1 MANNSTLQ
9 KYKEFSIKY
18 WYGQPARPW
27 AIYRR
32 SVIDEL
38 ENLEIREAKRA
49 YDLWNKSFS
58 RCLDVLPRSK
68 DHIIYYFYWDGGF
81 NIIVITEEY
90 KCGIRV
96 IHSESEYDENIYSRL
111 SFENKDGEKIDKTD
125 DSINSFEIICK
136 EIISLTDDEFDIFKP
151 LLSSYNSVKDLLDL
165 YYNHLTQE
173 GDRYNRVWKMDGTI
187 IWKKP
192 SLTESNEKGW
202 KI

>member
-27 AIYRR
+27 AIYRH

-68 DHIIYYFYWDGGF
+68 DHMIYYFYWDGGF

-165 YYNHLTQE
+165 YYNHLTQK

-187 IWKKP
+187 IWEKP
-192 SLTESNEKGW
+192 SLTESDEKGW

>member
-27 AIYRR
+27 AIYRH

-68 DHIIYYFYWDGGF
+68 DHMIYYFYWDGGF
-81 NIIVITEEY
+81 NIIVITENTSIVKY
-90 KCGIRV
+90 QNNFVNK
-96 IHSESEYDENIYSRL
+96 L
-111 SFENKDGEKIDKTD
+111 SFI
-125 DSINSFEIICK
+125 
-136 EIISLTDDEFDIFKP
+136 
-151 LLSSYNSVKDLLDL
+151 LLP
-165 YYNHLTQE
+165 TF
-173 GDRYNRVWKMDGTI
+173 I
-187 IWKKP
+187 
-192 SLTESNEKGW
+192 
-202 KI
+202 

>member
-27 AIYRR
+27 AIYRH

-58 RCLDVLPRSK
+58 KCLDVLPRSK
-68 DHIIYYFYWDGGF
+68 DHMIYYFYWDGGF

-192 SLTESNEKGW
+192 SLTESDEKGW

>member
-27 AIYRR
+27 AIYKH

-68 DHIIYYFYWDGGF
+68 DHMIYYFYWDGGF

-165 YYNHLTQE
+165 YYNHLTQA

-187 IWKKP
+187 IWEKP
-192 SLTESNEKGW
+192 SLTESDEKGW

>member
-27 AIYRR
+27 AIYRH

-68 DHIIYYFYWDGGF
+68 DHMIYYFYWDGGF

-165 YYNHLTQE
+165 YYNHLTQA
-173 GDRYNRVWKMDGTI
+173 GDRYNRIWKMDGTI
-187 IWKKP
+187 IWEKP
-192 SLTESNEKGW
+192 SLTESDEKGW

>member
-27 AIYRR
+27 AIYRH

-68 DHIIYYFYWDGGF
+68 DHMIYYFYWDGGF

-192 SLTESNEKGW
+192 SLTESDEKGW

>member
-27 AIYRR
+27 AIYRH

-68 DHIIYYFYWDGGF
+68 DHMIYYFYWDGGF
-81 NIIVITEEY
+81 NIIVITEKY

-151 LLSSYNSVKDLLDL
+151 LLSSYNSVKGFLDL
-165 YYNHLTQE
+165 YYNQLAQK

-187 IWKKP
+187 IWEKP
-192 SLTESNEKGW
+192 SLTESDEKGW

>member
-27 AIYRR
+27 AIYRH

-68 DHIIYYFYWDGGF
+68 DHMIYYFYWDGGF

-165 YYNHLTQE
+165 YYNHLTQA

-187 IWKKP
+187 IWEKP
-192 SLTESNEKGW
+192 SLTESDEKGW

>member
-27 AIYRR
+27 AIYRH

-68 DHIIYYFYWDGGF
+68 DHMIYYFYWDGGF

-187 IWKKP
+187 IWEKP
-192 SLTESNEKGW
+192 SLTESDEKGW

>member
-27 AIYRR
+27 AIYRH

-68 DHIIYYFYWDGGF
+68 DHMVYYFYWDGGF

-165 YYNHLTQE
+165 YYNHLTQK

-187 IWKKP
+187 IWEKP
-192 SLTESNEKGW
+192 SLTESDEKGW